1 MKTST
6 LIFDYVCAVCWGQ
19 LIEDI
24 DQHSA
29 ICARYGM
36 DHAGYHRRSGV
47 DWQRGHS
54 GYDLQEVIRLYQ
66 DVKPFNYMLADFGR
80 RYHSKSDAVTSP
92 TKSGIEGFAKFASKL
107 DAPLYVISNGINLD
121 E

>member
-1 MKTST
+1 MKAST

-29 ICARYGM
+29 VCARYGVE
-36 DHAGYHRRSGV
+36 HAGYHRRSGV

-54 GYDLQEVIRLYQ
+54 DHDRQEVIALYQ
-66 DVKPFNYMLADFGR
+66 DITPINYLLGLAKRPTSITQQQLAANRRALGR
-80 RYHSKSDAVTSP
+80 DDT
-92 TKSGIEGFAKFASKL
+92 GL
-107 DAPLYVISNGINLD
+107 
-121 E
+121 

>member
-66 DVKPFNYMLADFGR
+66 DVKPFNYMLGLAKTPIKITAYQLNLNRCALGR
-80 RYHSKSDAVTSP
+80 DDT
-92 TKSGIEGFAKFASKL
+92 GL
-107 DAPLYVISNGINLD
+107 
-121 E
+121 